1 MTLVAGQGYRAWKTV
16 SEGYHWHWMRCVRC
30 ATARLTRCD
39 DPLQCQHEYRV
50 SVSKQAPFLPHSFS
64 RPAVTTMND
73 PPPRSHVNDTHITH
87 SLISSF
93 SIVQWSEG
101 DEVPTSWREFYQNN
115 PCVPI
120 DYPNIPAALA
130 TAESPLL
137 GDVNRLNPALVEQR
151 RSIRI
156 LLRPGDYIL
165 REAILIQASED
176 VQVTIETMRGGP
188 FTVNHQVA
196 EEERYTTEL
205 SSSSSSSPKWARKAA
220 SIRNRLTCR
229 GTNDVDMELEPPEEQ
244 QRLSSS
250 RPCVDRASLILRTR
264 RHNEPL
270 VRVRQGSVKL
280 VNLELLHNSHGTDIW
295 NGNAAVQI
303 QPDTTSSTSLA
314 APRPTA
320 WMESVEVISHSGRG
334 IVNIDGGFSVIQN
347 CYVHDC
353 AATGIYVGGPGT
365 QAVIDST
372 DVLMN
377 GHGSRNRRG
386 GIRAGHSGVYLE
398 QGKATIRN
406 CNISRNTL
414 TGISAVSLDNAIL
427 DMEASDLVANGAA
440 QLEMPR
446 GRFLSPDSALQQ
458 LTRNNR
464 MATIGFARH
473 RSGLVNDGEE

>member
-1 MTLVAGQGYRAWKTV
+1 M
-16 SEGYHWHWMRCVRC
+16 
-30 ATARLTRCD
+30 
-39 DPLQCQHEYRV
+39 
-50 SVSKQAPFLPHSFS
+50 
-64 RPAVTTMND
+64 
-73 PPPRSHVNDTHITH
+73 
-87 SLISSF
+87 
-93 SIVQWSEG
+93 
-101 DEVPTSWREFYQNN
+101 
-115 PCVPI
+115 
-120 DYPNIPAALA
+120 
-130 TAESPLL
+130 
-137 GDVNRLNPALVEQR
+137 NRLNPALVEQR

-303 QPDTTSSTSLA
+303 QPDTTSSTSLT